1 MLKNYILGGKI
12 NYRCRKNNLIPPDQG
27 WTKSRLLSDQGSEK
41 NIQPLTKENKF
52 CPSVYRSKQIQPPP
66 SEEV

>member
-27 WTKSRLLSDQGSEK
+27 WTKSCLLSDQGSEK
-41 NIQPLTKENKF
+41 NIQPRPDQGK
-52 CPSVYRSKQIQPPP
+52 
-66 SEEV
+66 